1 MVPQAMSD
9 DALKRARQMLQ
20 GTKSAAPATSDQ
32 SKLDDLLARARAA
45 ASHEPET
52 HGKMHAARP
61 PVGAA
66 RVRLPMTCGATGQS
80 FIAIAERRGAELR
93 LIDHELPA
101 PGHHG
106 SGSGA
111 PPERL
116 SGEYSIRHADSWAC
130 PHCRSREP
138 GWLCDGCPEYPDAF
152 HCGGRQG
159 RRRYCACGK
168 LESREFEEVDVLSV
182 RGQSVGRRPDAN
194 ATPSLSSRGRLALSG
209 KR

>member
-1 MVPQAMSD
+1 MSD

-20 GTKSAAPATSDQ
+20 GATKPGAPAATGR
-32 SKLDDLLARARAA
+32 SKVDDLLARARAA
-45 ASHEPET
+45 AGHEPEPV
-52 HGKMHAARP
+52 GKVHAAQP

-66 RVRLPMTCGATGQS
+66 KVRLPMTCGATGRP

-93 LIDHELPA
+93 LVDHELP
-101 PGHHG
+101 PPDHHR

-111 PPERL
+111 HAERL
-116 SGEYSIRHADSWAC
+116 SGEYRVRHADSWAC

-138 GWLCDGCPEYPDAF
+138 GWSCSGCPEYPDAF
-152 HCGGRQG
+152 HCGGSQG

-168 LESREFEEVDVLSV
+168 LESREFEEVEVLSV
-182 RGQSVGRRPDAN
+182 RGQSVGRRANTN
-194 ATPSLSSRGRLALSG
+194 ATPSLSSRGRLALPG